1 VKLNI
6 KFKILKEDDR
16 IFVYL
21 RMGCRN
27 SKLVYES
34 ACKKDK
40 INISNDFKA
49 KYADKTIREIGI
61 FEEPECSTFY
71 IDLNGYDIHFHRE
84 IEFIDFI
91 SQLERPFILD
101 VTDDKYFIRFVNVLQ

>member
-1 VKLNI
+1 
-6 KFKILKEDDR
+6 
-16 IFVYL
+16 
-21 RMGCRN
+21 MGCRN
-27 SKLVYES
+27 TKLIYET

-40 INISNDFKA
+40 LNISADFKA
-49 KYADKTIREIGI
+49 KYTDKSIREIRI

-71 IDLNGYDIHFHRE
+71 IQLNGYDIHFRRE

-101 VTDDKYFIRFVNVLQ
+101 NMDDKYFIRFVNVLY

>member
-1 VKLNI
+1 
-6 KFKILKEDDR
+6 
-16 IFVYL
+16 
-21 RMGCRN
+21 MGCRN
-27 SKLVYES
+27 SKLVYET

-49 KYADKTIREIGI
+49 KYSNKTIREIRI
-61 FEEPECSTFY
+61 SKETERSTFY
-71 IDLNGYDIHFHRE
+71 IGLNGYDIHFNRE

-101 VTDDKYFIRFVNVLQ
+101 NNEDDEYFIRFVRVLK

>member
-1 VKLNI
+1 MKLNI

-27 SKLVYES
+27 SKLVYET

-49 KYADKTIREIGI
+49 KYADKTIREIRISKEGE
-61 FEEPECSTFY
+61 FSTFY

-101 VTDDKYFIRFVNVLQ
+101 GTDGKYFIRFVNVLK